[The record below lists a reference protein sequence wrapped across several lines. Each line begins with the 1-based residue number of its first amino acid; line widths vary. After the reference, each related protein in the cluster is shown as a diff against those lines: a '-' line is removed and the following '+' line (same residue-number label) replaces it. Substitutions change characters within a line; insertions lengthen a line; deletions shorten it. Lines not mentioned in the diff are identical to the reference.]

1 MCFVC
6 NFISS
11 LYSQHYMELK
21 AKPEGRKDLLSERMF
36 FWERLVW
43 QSRQTRVK
51 LNQLYHRTAQLL
63 ANNNILAL

>member
-1 MCFVC
+1 
-6 NFISS
+6 
-11 LYSQHYMELK
+11 MELK

-36 FWERLVW
+36 FWERMVW

-63 ANNNILAL
+63 TNNNILAL